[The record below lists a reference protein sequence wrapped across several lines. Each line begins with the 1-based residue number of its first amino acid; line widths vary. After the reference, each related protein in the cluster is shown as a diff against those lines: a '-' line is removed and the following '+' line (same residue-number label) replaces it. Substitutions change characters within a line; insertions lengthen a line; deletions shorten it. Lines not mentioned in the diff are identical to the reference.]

1 MENTLFS
8 VPVKVR
14 YYDTDLSRAVY
25 FTNYIKW
32 FDSIALPEFTEAL
45 GIDWRTFLEENVDA
59 VIAHASFDYKAQ
71 CFLDDVVDINFTDIE
86 LGRSSMTVH
95 GALYKGETLIAEG
108 KLVYVFIDF
117 STRKALPIPSIFKN
131 KLAGHIQ
138 EKKG

>member
-1 MENTLFS
+1 MEESLFS
-8 VPVKVR
+8 VPVKIR

-71 CFLDDVVDINFTDIE
+71 CFLDDVVNIHITDIE
-86 LGRSSMTVH
+86 LGRSSMTIH
-95 GALYKGETLIAEG
+95 GALFKEEVLIAKG

-117 STRKALPIPSIFKN
+117 STRKTLPIPEPFKN
-131 KLAGHIQ
+131 KIKAHIE
-138 EKKG
+138 EKKR